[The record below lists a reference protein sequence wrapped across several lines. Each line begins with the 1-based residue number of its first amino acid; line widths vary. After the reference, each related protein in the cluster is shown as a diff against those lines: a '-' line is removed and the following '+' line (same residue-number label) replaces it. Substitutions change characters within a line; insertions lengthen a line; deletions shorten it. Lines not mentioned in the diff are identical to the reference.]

1 MKKPNLFMAFQWLI
15 FLPIIL
21 PICLIFG
28 ALQGIASSAEQVIQ
42 RIWADVTTTEI
53 NNFEVES

>member
-1 MKKPNLFMAFQWLI
+1 MKKANVFMAIQWLI

-42 RIWADVTTTEI
+42 RIWADVTTPES
-53 NNFEVES
+53 NNFELES

>member
-1 MKKPNLFMAFQWLI
+1 MKKANVFMAIQWLI

-42 RIWADVTTTEI
+42 RIWADVTTPET
-53 NNFEVES
+53 NNLELES

>member
-28 ALQGIASSAEQVIQ
+28 ALQGIASSAEQVVQ
-42 RIWADVTTTEI
+42 RIWADVTT
-53 NNFEVES
+53 VESNNLELEA

>member
-1 MKKPNLFMAFQWLI
+1 MKKANVFMAIQWLI

-28 ALQGIASSAEQVIQ
+28 AFQGIASSAEQVIQ
-42 RIWADVTTTEI
+42 RIWADVTTPES
-53 NNFEVES
+53 NNFELES

>member
-42 RIWADVTTTEI
+42 RIWADVTTTE
-53 NNFEVES
+53 NTNLELEA